1 MKEVNYPPLKIVVT
15 GNDKPV
21 VLPPDRA
28 EFDQL
33 VGVRPSSDGFYA
45 FLIFLLVLFD
55 QILYRLVPWT
65 PPPCFWAYAHSG
77 QKSGA
82 VGVCLFAA
90 SDSSIG
96 MCEELGQ

>member
-55 QILYRLVPWT
+55 RILY
-65 PPPCFWAYAHSG
+65 
-77 QKSGA
+77 
-82 VGVCLFAA
+82 
-90 SDSSIG
+90 
-96 MCEELGQ
+96 